1 MPDQKSSPEVRRT
14 LARIAVEIVVGFV
27 GVYAA
32 FALSAYH
39 EHQDLVDRRHQIKR
53 ALIVEI
59 KDLSGLARRNQSYHA
74 VLAAFDSAVKA
85 GTKPIPMAF
94 TEAVAISPHVWEAT
108 KQAGGLNLIDV
119 PTFVEASNF
128 YNEMSE
134 MLGFY
139 AQLRELSVNVILPAS
154 DVGPDAFYN
163 KKTGALRSDVRRV
176 YYWDLKA
183 LDNIARDAA
192 RHGDSLVKM
201 LARDT
206 I

>member
-1 MPDQKSSPEVRRT
+1 MPDQQPSPEVRRT
-14 LARIAVEIVVGFV
+14 LSRIAVEIVVGFV

-39 EHQDLVDRRHQIKR
+39 EQRDLIERRHQIKR

-59 KDLSGLARRNQSYHA
+59 RSLSAIARRNQGYHA
-74 VLAAFDSAVKA
+74 VLATFDSAVKA
-85 GTKPIPMAF
+85 GKKPIPVAY
-94 TEAVAISPHVWEAT
+94 TEAVAVSPHVWEAT

-154 DVGPDAFYN
+154 DIGPDAFYN
-163 KKTGALRSDVRRV
+163 KQTGALRSDVRRL
-176 YYWDLKA
+176 YYWDLNA
-183 LDNIARDAA
+183 LENMARNAA
-192 RHGDSLVKM
+192 RHGDSLVKT